1 MDSLIH
7 KYGQNTLVQFEDFG
21 NSNAFRLLEKY
32 RNRICTFN
40 DDIQGTASVAVAG
53 ILAALNATGTKLS
66 EHRFLFQGAGE
77 AAIGIANLIG
87 NEKYIKFCLK
97 ISYHLVISNI
107 SFILYPLFLNFSLVM
122 ALEKF
127 EGIPREEALKN
138 IWLKDSKGLIVK
150 NRVEGGISEHK
161 APFAQDFA
169 PMKDLEQIV
178 KTIKPTCLIGA
189 AAIGGVFNQQIIEGM
204 EQLYFLDF

>member
-1 MDSLIH
+1 MQITLRSCFIH
-7 KYGQNTLVQFEDFG
+7 
-21 NSNAFRLLEKY
+21 
-32 RNRICTFN
+32 
-40 DDIQGTASVAVAG
+40 
-53 ILAALNATGTKLS
+53 
-66 EHRFLFQGAGE
+66 
-77 AAIGIANLIG
+77 
-87 NEKYIKFCLK
+87 
-97 ISYHLVISNI
+97 
-107 SFILYPLFLNFSLVM
+107 LVM

-127 EGIPREEALKN
+127 EGIPRKEALKN

-150 NRVEGGISEHK
+150 NRVEGGITEHK

-204 EQLYFLDF
+204 EQWYFLDL

>member
-1 MDSLIH
+1 M
-7 KYGQNTLVQFEDFG
+7 
-21 NSNAFRLLEKY
+21 
-32 RNRICTFN
+32 
-40 DDIQGTASVAVAG
+40 
-53 ILAALNATGTKLS
+53 
-66 EHRFLFQGAGE
+66 
-77 AAIGIANLIG
+77 
-87 NEKYIKFCLK
+87 
-97 ISYHLVISNI
+97 
-107 SFILYPLFLNFSLVM
+107 
-122 ALEKF
+122 
-127 EGIPREEALKN
+127 
-138 IWLKDSKGLIVK
+138 IVK

>member
-32 RNRICTFN
+32 RNKICTFN

-87 NEKYIKFCLK
+87 NEKNIKFCLK
-97 ISYHLVISNI
+97 ISYHLVILVI
-107 SFILYPLFLNFSLVM
+107 FLSFYILYV
-122 ALEKF
+122 
-127 EGIPREEALKN
+127 
-138 IWLKDSKGLIVK
+138 
-150 NRVEGGISEHK
+150 
-161 APFAQDFA
+161 
-169 PMKDLEQIV
+169 
-178 KTIKPTCLIGA
+178 
-189 AAIGGVFNQQIIEGM
+189 
-204 EQLYFLDF
+204 

>member
-32 RNRICTFN
+32 RNKICTFN

-87 NEKYIKFCLK
+87 NEKCLK
-97 ISYHLVISNI
+97 ISYHLVICDI
-107 SFILYPLFLNFSLVM
+107 SFILYSLFLNFSLVM